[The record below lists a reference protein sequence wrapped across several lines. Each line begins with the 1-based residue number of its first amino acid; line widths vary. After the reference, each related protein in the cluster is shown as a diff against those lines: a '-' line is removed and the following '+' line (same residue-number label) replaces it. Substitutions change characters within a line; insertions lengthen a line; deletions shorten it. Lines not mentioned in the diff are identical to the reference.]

1 MNSVRYIGLDV
12 HRDTI
17 SASVLD
23 HNGKRLQESVM
34 ATRAAAILDFVSG
47 VRGSLHVTF
56 EEGTHSAWLYDLLV
70 NRVARVLVCNPRK
83 NALLKSGSKSDAIDA
98 RKLAELLRGELLSA
112 VYHGETSAIDVQQIV
127 RSYTNLTED
136 TTRVMARL
144 KAVFRGQAVAC
155 SGSKLYG
162 KDRGYYLA
170 QLSEGGLR
178 RRAESLYAELDALQP
193 LRRQAKLDLITECRK
208 HAATKLLCSV
218 PYLGPIRAGVLIGR
232 VQTPHRFRGK
242 RQFWAYCGLA
252 LETRSSADYGIVNGQ
267 LERRKKPVLIRGLN
281 WNHNHDLKDLFKGA
295 ATAASAGE
303 GVFRDFYLGL
313 LNKGVCP
320 EMARLTLARKIAAI
334 TLKIWKKGDAFDA
347 RYLKLQAA

>member
-1 MNSVRYIGLDV
+1 
-12 HRDTI
+12 
-17 SASVLD
+17 
-23 HNGKRLQESVM
+23 
-34 ATRAAAILDFVSG
+34 
-47 VRGSLHVTF
+47 
-56 EEGTHSAWLYDLLV
+56 
-70 NRVARVLVCNPRK
+70 
-83 NALLKSGSKSDAIDA
+83 
-98 RKLAELLRGELLSA
+98 LLRGGLLSA
-112 VYHGETSAIDVQQIV
+112 VYHGETSARDVQQLA
-127 RSYTNLTED
+127 RNYLMLTED

-144 KAVFRGQAVAC
+144 KAVFRSQAVAC
-155 SGSKLYG
+155 SGKKLYG
-162 KDRGYYLA
+162 RHRAAYLG

-178 RRAESLYAELDALQP
+178 RRAESLYNELDALQP
-193 LRRQAKLDLITECRK
+193 LRRQAKHDLMAECRK
-208 HAATKLLCSV
+208 HSATKQLCSV

-295 ATAASAGE
+295 ATSASARE

-313 LNKGVCP
+313 LEKGMQP

-334 TLKIWKKGDAFDA
+334 TLKIWKKGEAFDA